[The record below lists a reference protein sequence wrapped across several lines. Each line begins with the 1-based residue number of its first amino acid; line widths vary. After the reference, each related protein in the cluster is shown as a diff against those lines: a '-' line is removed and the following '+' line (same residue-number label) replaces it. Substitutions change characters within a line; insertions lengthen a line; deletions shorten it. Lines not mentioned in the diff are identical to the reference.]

1 MSEESQNLPKIE
13 PKKEGVKRIITVGDS
28 ITAGSCSSDDKTK
41 SYPAQLM
48 QML

>member
-1 MSEESQNLPKIE
+1 LPKIE